1 MRRLWKASSGNVL
14 IMVAISLAVL
24 ASFGVLSID
33 VGRMLVTKTQLQNA
47 ADAAALAG
55 ASVFCDNPAATE
67 AEAKARAK
75 LIGAANEAMVDEAVP
90 VDMDAAQIVVTKS
103 ATDNTVDVTV
113 SSNTTQYFLNVV
125 QVAMKQIGA
134 PVNDALV
141 SANAVAH
148 CGAVCNNQCVKPWS
162 PPDRWND
169 FSNVAGHANWNGN
182 NQYDSEPWT
191 DRNGNFQYDQGVDTF
206 TDQNANGRF
215 DGEEYHPLLTG
226 YIPDPYPGNSLSPNG
241 DLGLQIV
248 LKHDNGGNP
257 QPGQYQP
264 VDLPPINKGTPIPGA
279 NQYRWNIA
287 NCNPQGIE
295 PGDILQT
302 EPGNMVGPTA
312 QGMDDLIKL
321 DPTAYWDPTT
331 QSVQGSRFDV
341 SPRIVLIPMHDPR
354 YPIASGRVSQLR
366 VTKVA
371 AYFMED
377 MNGKQVI
384 GRFLKVRGPGDPCP
398 AGVAAGSFVKNLSLT
413 Q

>member
-1 MRRLWKASSGNVL
+1 
-14 IMVAISLAVL
+14 MVAISLAVL

-55 ASVFCDNPAATE
+55 ASVFCEDPNASDAQVQ
-67 AEAKARAK
+67 ARTK
-75 LIGAANEAMVDEAVP
+75 LIGSANEAMVDEAVP
-90 VDMDAAQIVVTKS
+90 VDMDAATIAIGRPGANNS
-103 ATDNTVDVTV
+103 DYTVGVTV
-113 SSNTTQYFLNVV
+113 QSNTTQYFLNVV

-141 SANAVAH
+141 QANAVAH
-148 CGAVCNNQCVKPWS
+148 CGPVCNVQCVKPWS

-169 FSNVAGHANWNGN
+169 FSNVAGHLNWNGN
-182 NQYDSEPWT
+182 GLYDSEDWN
-191 DRNGNFQYDQGVDTF
+191 DVNNNYQYDQGIDTYADSNGNGAF
-206 TDQNANGRF
+206 DQ
-215 DGEEYHPLLTG
+215 EQYHPLLTG
-226 YIPDPYPGNSLSPNG
+226 YIPDPYPGNNLSPNG
-241 DLGLQIV
+241 DLGLQIL
-248 LKHDNGGNP
+248 LKAGNP
-257 QPGQYQP
+257 SKPVPSEYWP
-264 VDLPPINKGTPIPGA
+264 VDLPPINKGTPITGG

-287 NCNPQGIE
+287 NCNPTGIE

-312 QGMDDLIKL
+312 QGMNDLIDL
-321 DPTAYWDPTT
+321 DPNAYWDSAT
-331 QSVQGSRFDV
+331 QSVQGSSFDV
-341 SPRIVLIPMHDPR
+341 SPRIVLIPLSDPR
-354 YPIASGRVSQLR
+354 YKVRSGRTQLR

-371 AYFMED
+371 AFFMER
-377 MNGKQVI
+377 MQGKEVV